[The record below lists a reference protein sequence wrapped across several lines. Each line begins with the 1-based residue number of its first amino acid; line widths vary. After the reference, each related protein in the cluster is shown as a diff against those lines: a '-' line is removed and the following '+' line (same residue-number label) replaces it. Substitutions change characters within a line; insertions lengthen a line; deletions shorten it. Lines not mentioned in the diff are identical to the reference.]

1 MASLGLPGLA
11 GFWGEMLAIRA
22 AVDHAAVLPSGT
34 FVTLAV
40 IAALGVI
47 LTTAYFIALMRGML
61 QGTPAEVRPV
71 NPGAPSV
78 ELKSEEVDPGSVVI
92 ADVHPMEWLVW
103 SPLIV
108 LTVVFGVAPGLLLTP
123 VGDAALAFF
132 GGL

>member
-1 MASLGLPGLA
+1 M
-11 GFWGEMLAIRA
+11 
-22 AVDHAAVLPSGT
+22 
-34 FVTLAV
+34 
-40 IAALGVI
+40 
-47 LTTAYFIALMRGML
+47 
-61 QGTPAEVRPV
+61 
-71 NPGAPSV
+71 

-92 ADVHPMEWLVW
+92 ADVHAMEWLVW